1 SLLHS
6 WTLDPA
12 TDIHI
17 CNKAAEFQW
26 STSATDEDIV
36 LAGGSEAKIEAWG
49 EATIPLRTPT
59 GTKHMTLRYVA
70 LIPSFF
76 TNLVSLAR
84 LSSSNVHFDSGR
96 NQLYK
101 LTGSAS
107 ETVAYL
113 TRLSGHW
120 LV

>member
-1 SLLHS
+1 LIYS

-17 CNKAAEFQW
+17 CNNPAEFQW
-26 STSATDEDIV
+26 KALAAVNDIV
-36 LAGGSEAKIEAWG
+36 LAGGSETRIEAWG
-49 EATIPLRTPT
+49 EVTIPLSTPEGNRVT
-59 GTKHMTLRYVA
+59 TLKHVA

-76 TNLVSLAR
+76 TSLVSLSR

-96 NQLYK
+96 NCLYRSGQDIAK
-101 LTGSAS
+101 
-107 ETVAYL
+107 L
-113 TRLSGHW
+113 TRLGGHW